1 MFRTKIDATS
11 LDRLAVQM
19 KAAERTTR
27 SSYRKGL
34 KEIGNSIRD
43 DARARIVEISPETAA
58 ELKVSTSIPK
68 ASVSVQGG
76 TKARRIG
83 KLLEGHD
90 GQQGEW
96 RHPLFGDREHW
107 YSQARH
113 PHLFP
118 AFEAHKK
125 DAMKNLKRNVK
136 DGIHAAG
143 LKGPSA

>member
-1 MFRTKIDATS
+1 MARVKIDARS

-27 SSYRKGL
+27 SAYRKGL
-34 KEIGNSIRD
+34 KDIGNVIRA
-43 DARARIVEISPETAA
+43 DAQARIVEISPETAKN
-58 ELKVSTSIPK
+58 LKVFTSVPN
-68 ASVSVQGG
+68 ASVTVRGG
-76 TKARRIG
+76 AKAQPVG
-83 KLLEGHD
+83 ALLEGFH
-90 GQQGEW
+90 GEQGFW

-113 PHLFP
+113 PHLYP

-125 DAMKNLKRNVK
+125 DAMKNLKHNVK
-136 DGIHAAG
+136 DGIRSVG